1 MSAGVITS
9 SARNGFALGL
19 SAGLVLASAFFLV
32 MPGMPIAAFELAG
45 TPGQT
50 APSTSMTATM
60 PAAMTGQASTT
71 EAGSMERATLAL
83 KTRLAT
89 QGGADDQ
96 WELLAQSYDFL
107 GRSEEARL
115 AREHRT
121 APDSSLRDAVAASAM
136 LLPGTH
142 RAEAG
147 AKVPQATPSRAEA
160 LIASAQEYRRNRQ
173 FKEACTAYAEA
184 AGLGS
189 MTADSWADYADAQAS
204 MTGHLA
210 GEPEKALAEALALDP
225 RHTKALWL
233 KASLAYEQR
242 RYSEA
247 LATWKQLLALVP
259 PGSSDA
265 RIVEANIAEVTRLA
279 NG

>member
-9 SARNGFALGL
+9 SARSGFVLGL

-32 MPGMPIAAFELAG
+32 MPNMPIAAFEAAG
-45 TPGQT
+45 EPEQT
-50 APSTSMTATM
+50 ASSTSM
-60 PAAMTGQASTT
+60 PAAMTAPTAGSG
-71 EAGSMERATLAL
+71 AGSMQAATLAL

-107 GRSEEARL
+107 GRSDEARL

-121 APDSSLRDAVAASAM
+121 APGSDLSDAVAASAM
-136 LLPGTH
+136 LLPGSRRSTTGG
-142 RAEAG
+142 RA
-147 AKVPQATPSRAEA
+147 PQATPSRAEA
-160 LIASAQEYRRNRQ
+160 LLASAEKYRRGRQ
-173 FKEACTAYAEA
+173 FKEACAAYAAA

-189 MTADSWADYADAQAS
+189 MSADSWADYADAQAS
-204 MTGHLA
+204 MSGHLA
-210 GEPEKALAEALALDP
+210 GEPEKSLAEALALDP
-225 RHTKALWL
+225 QHTKALWL
-233 KASLAYEQR
+233 KASLAYEQH

-247 LATWKQLLALVP
+247 LATWQKLLALVP

-265 RIVEANIAEVTRLA
+265 RIVEANIAEATRLA